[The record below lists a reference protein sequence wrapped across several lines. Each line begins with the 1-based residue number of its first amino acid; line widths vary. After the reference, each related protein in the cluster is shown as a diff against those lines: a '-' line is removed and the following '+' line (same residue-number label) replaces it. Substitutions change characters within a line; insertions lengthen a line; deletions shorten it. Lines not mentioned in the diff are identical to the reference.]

1 MIDLGGSESTQLR
14 MSSGGKRF
22 ERGWLFKNLD
32 FIGHASEQWA
42 ITGPNGS
49 GKSTLLLSL
58 GGYLELTEGNLALHY
73 SGRDWPEVQISQHT
87 ALASPYLDIPAS
99 LTVRELLQFHQQ
111 LKGIRLGWD
120 ALEQLGMSGL
130 KSQLH
135 KKTAQL
141 SSGQRQKLRLLM
153 AFGCNAPILLL
164 DEPCSHLDQQGFD
177 WYRQL
182 IQLPIVSHLLMVVAS
197 NDPAEYEGMKS
208 LIQLSKSN

>member
-1 MIDLGGSESTQLR
+1 
-14 MSSGGKRF
+14 
-22 ERGWLFKNLD
+22 
-32 FIGHASEQWA
+32 
-42 ITGPNGS
+42 
-49 GKSTLLLSL
+49 
-58 GGYLELTEGNLALHY
+58 
-73 SGRDWPEVQISQHT
+73 
-87 ALASPYLDIPAS
+87 
-99 LTVRELLQFHQQ
+99 LLQFHQQ

-182 IQLPIVSHLLMVVAS
+182 IQLPVVSHLLMVVAS

>member
-1 MIDLGGSESTQLR
+1 MTDLGGSESTQLR

-32 FIGHASEQWA
+32 FNGHASEQWA

-73 SGRDWPEVQISQHT
+73 FGRDWPEVQISRHT
-87 ALASPYLDIPAS
+87 VLASPYLDIPAS
-99 LTVRELLQFHQQ
+99 LTVKELLQFHQQ

-120 ALEQLGMSGL
+120 ALEHLGMSGL

-208 LIQLSKSN
+208 LIHLSKSD